1 MRQIYTLDCEGDG
14 LHPTKFH
21 VLSYAKDEK
30 KAPVKSLLS
39 YDSMRKFLTQ
49 EDAVFI
55 IHNGMRWDKPHLERV
70 LGIQIKARI
79 IDTLFVSW
87 YIFPNRNL
95 YGLESFGVDYG
106 VPKPPIADWEN
117 LSLEEYTHRC
127 EEDVK
132 INVLLW
138 RDIKK
143 SLALLYTCAEEDVV
157 DLPIIDY
164 LMFKASCAL
173 EQERSKWRLDLPLV
187 HSTLERL
194 YVERT
199 ERVEGLRGVM
209 PPVPKKALK
218 KPPAKPYKKDGTLS
232 VDGAK
237 WQQLLRE
244 NGLPPEHKEPVEV
257 VVSYE
262 GPNPDSSLQVK
273 NWLFSMGWEPA
284 TFKYEREEDGSTRA
298 IPQVRNKDKE
308 LCASVKL
315 LIERQPEV
323 GLLDGL
329 TVANHRISI
338 LEGFLENVDEE
349 GFVQAS
355 VQGLTNTLRFKH
367 KTVVNLPGIDK
378 PYGKEI
384 RGSLIARDGYELMG
398 SDVNSLEDMSKRH
411 YIYPY
416 DPDYVNE
423 MSDPDYDPHLDLA
436 IQARRITKEDAVA
449 HVRKEKDFSKIRKPF
464 KAVNYSA
471 VYGVG
476 PPKLAREMGVPEW
489 EARELLDVYW
499 KRNWAVRQLADDS
512 KVKTLGDQMWL
523 FNPVSKFWY
532 SLRFKKDIFSTLNQG
547 TGVYIFDTWIM
558 HVLSKRKQMTA
569 QFHDEGV
576 WEIKKGLREKA
587 EQLLRWAMEE
597 TNKKLNLNV
606 KINIGVDF
614 GDSYG
619 EIH

>member
-70 LGIQIKARI
+70 LDIQIKAKI

-117 LSLEEYTHRC
+117 LTLEDYAHRC
-127 EEDVK
+127 QEDVK
-132 INVLLW
+132 INVHLW
-138 RDIKK
+138 KDIKK

-173 EQERSKWRLDLPLV
+173 EQERSKWRLNLPLV

-194 YVERT
+194 YIERT

-244 NGLPPEHKEPVEV
+244 NDLPPEHKEPVEV

-262 GPNPDSSLQVK
+262 GPNPDSSVQVK

-284 TFKYEREEDGSTRA
+284 TFKYEREEDGSTRT
-298 IPQVRNKDKE
+298 IPQVRNRDKE

-367 KTVVNLPGIDK
+367 KTVVNLPGVDK

-398 SDVNSLEDMSKRH
+398 SDVNSLEDMTKRH

-416 DPDYVNE
+416 DPDYVEE

-471 VYGVG
+471 IYGVG

-499 KRNWAVRQLADDS
+499 KRNWAVKQLADDS

-547 TGVYIFDTWIM
+547 TGVYVFDTWIM

-576 WEIKKGLREKA
+576 WEIKKGFREKA

>member
-1 MRQIYTLDCEGDG
+1 
-14 LHPTKFH
+14 
-21 VLSYAKDEK
+21 
-30 KAPVKSLLS
+30 
-39 YDSMRKFLTQ
+39 
-49 EDAVFI
+49 
-55 IHNGMRWDKPHLERV
+55 
-70 LGIQIKARI
+70 
-79 IDTLFVSW
+79 
-87 YIFPNRNL
+87 
-95 YGLESFGVDYG
+95 
-106 VPKPPIADWEN
+106 
-117 LSLEEYTHRC
+117 
-127 EEDVK
+127 
-132 INVLLW
+132 
-138 RDIKK
+138 
-143 SLALLYTCAEEDVV
+143 
-157 DLPIIDY
+157 
-164 LMFKASCAL
+164 MFKASCAL

-187 HSTLERL
+187 HSTLETL

-244 NGLPPEHKEPVEV
+244 NGLSPEHKEPVEV

-558 HVLSKRKQMTA
+558 YVLSKRKQMTA

-576 WEIKKGLREKA
+576 WEIKKGFREKA

>member
-21 VLSYAKDEK
+21 VLSYTKDEK

-117 LSLEEYTHRC
+117 LTLEEYTHRC

-187 HSTLERL
+187 HSTLETL

-284 TFKYEREEDGSTRA
+284 TFKYEREEDGSTRT

-378 PYGKEI
+378 PYGKEV

-398 SDVNSLEDMSKRH
+398 SDIVALENNTGDH
-411 YIYPY
+411 YIYDY
-416 DPDYVNE
+416 DPDYVFE
-423 MSDPDYDPHLDLA
+423 KSQDGYDPHIEMCILSGL
-436 IQARRITKEDAVA
+436 ITE
-449 HVRKEKDFSKIRKPF
+449 
-464 KAVNYSA
+464 
-471 VYGVG
+471 
-476 PPKLAREMGVPEW
+476 
-489 EARELLDVYW
+489 
-499 KRNWAVRQLADDS
+499 
-512 KVKTLGDQMWL
+512 
-523 FNPVSKFWY
+523 
-532 SLRFKKDIFSTLNQG
+532 
-547 TGVYIFDTWIM
+547 
-558 HVLSKRKQMTA
+558 
-569 QFHDEGV
+569 DEGEFFK
-576 WEIKKGLREKA
+576 WYKKK
-587 EQLLRWAMEE
+587 
-597 TNKKLNLNV
+597 
-606 KINIGVDF
+606 
-614 GDSYG
+614 
-619 EIH
+619 

>member
-95 YGLESFGVDYG
+95 YGLESFGIDYG
-106 VPKPPIADWEN
+106 VPKPPIVDWEN

-187 HSTLERL
+187 HSTLETL

-284 TFKYEREEDGSTRA
+284 TFKYEREEDGSTRT

-378 PYGKEI
+378 PYGKEV

-416 DPDYVNE
+416 DPDYVEE
-423 MSDPDYDPHLDLA
+423 MSNPDYDPHLDLA

-464 KAVNYSA
+464 KAVNYGA
-471 VYGVG
+471 VYGIG

-558 HVLSKRKQMTA
+558 YVLSKRKQMTA

-576 WEIKKGLREKA
+576 WEIKKGFREKA